1 MTSTATPTLDAH
13 RLRADF
19 AVFEEL
25 LDGKPVAYLDSASS
39 TQKPRQVLDRMRTFY
54 EHEYA
59 NVHRGVYRLSER
71 ATEGFEGARR
81 TVAGDALRVRVWHC
95 Y

>member
-1 MTSTATPTLDAH
+1 MVSTTVPALDAH

-19 AVFEEL
+19 PVFEEL
-25 LDGKPVAYLDSASS
+25 FDGSPVAYLDSASS
-39 TQKPRQVLDRMRTFY
+39 TQKPRQVLDRMRAFY

-71 ATEGFEGARR
+71 ATEGFEGARGGR
-81 TVAGDALRVRVWHC
+81 SRRSSTRRASRR
-95 Y
+95 